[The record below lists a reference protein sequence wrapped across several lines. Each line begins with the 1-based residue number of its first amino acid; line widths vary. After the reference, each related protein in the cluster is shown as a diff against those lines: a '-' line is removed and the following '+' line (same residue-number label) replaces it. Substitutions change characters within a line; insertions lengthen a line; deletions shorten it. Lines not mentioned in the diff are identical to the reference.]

1 MSGRC
6 VLTNLYI
13 SNLSISVCREYTQ
26 ISARDITEYQYE
38 NADMD
43 GQTSIQVE
51 KYQIGRADQDPM
63 NDLVSFLHNFQ
74 LFNSVVLVF

>member
-1 MSGRC
+1 MITSW
-6 VLTNLYI
+6 YI
-13 SNLSISVCREYTQ
+13 SNLSFSVFREYTQ
-26 ISARDITEYQYE
+26 ISARELTEYQYE

-63 NDLVSFLHNFQ
+63 NDLVSFLH
-74 LFNSVVLVF
+74 